1 MRRVG
6 RTNRPYYRIVATD
19 VRSPRDGKVI
29 ETLGTYDP
37 HAGEPEKQVVL
48 KEDRAKYWVSVG
60 ALTSVTVTRLFKK
73 RGLPTHLK

>member
-19 VRSPRDGKVI
+19 VRNPRDGRII

-37 HAGEPEKQVVL
+37 LAKDADKQVVV
-48 KEDRAKYWVSVG
+48 KEDRAKYWHSVG
-60 ALTSVTVTRLFKK
+60 AMTSVTVTRLFKK
-73 RGLPTHLK
+73 RGLPTRLK